1 MNTDTSLMFGSV
13 LKGPEHIGI
22 DITNKCN
29 MRCRHC
35 YNRSSVDSGWT
46 RDCELSN
53 AELISFAEE
62 LKELEPPSFCFC
74 GGEPFIRYDVVRRMM
89 LAMRNPLTK
98 PGVVTNGYLVT
109 YEHLKD
115 LADLGLYTIQVSVDG
130 ATASTHERL
139 RGVPGGYS
147 KAIDAIRAGTKANIP
162 SRAVAFSPTS
172 FNISEFTDFVG
183 QMSALGVSSVRV
195 QPLMNLGNAQSN
207 MEILPNEDD
216 YARLFEQIEDCRS
229 KYKKMQIEWGD
240 PIDHLLRCSGLMSGF
255 VPHVTIQ
262 SNGDIVLSLYL
273 PIAIG
278 NILRHSI
285 KEYWDAGIWRVWG
298 IGFFKE
304 IAECY
309 TSVGALAQ
317 DAIPLPRVFHVP
329 NIRLDLIDDHLLDL
343 SDAEMKKLFWSRL
356 DISMVNVGLDIG
368 SLCAENISDVVDL
381 SDYLQKLRSLGCTN
395 NVISMVAARNFPEY
409 RLVQIKSSVE
419 GFVRPDCS
427 TNMVIAEPQL
437 QIVIEYIHE
446 FSCGGDER
454 IEIFSPG
461 MDFRD
466 FTLWMLRARMFYR
479 KHLFVVHYSGKEKLP
494 NVMTCVSCFKNAVD
508 SRDEIRFEMM
518 LVRDKVSISKETY
531 LEHLSYVVNRAVLRF
546 SPLRVVFMIPFAIL
560 GENRALKDAIEECG
574 FVHVGRFDGI
584 TTDDISVFSYA
595 VT

>member
-1 MNTDTSLMFGSV
+1 
-13 LKGPEHIGI
+13 
-22 DITNKCN
+22 

-46 RDCELSN
+46 RDSELSDT
-53 AELISFAEE
+53 ELISFAEGI
-62 LKELEPPSFCFC
+62 KDLEPPSFCFC

-89 LAMRNPLTK
+89 QVMHNPLTK
-98 PGVVTNGYLVT
+98 PGIVTNGYLVT
-109 YEHLKD
+109 YEHLKE

-139 RGVPGGYS
+139 RGVSGGYS
-147 KAIDAIRAGTKANIP
+147 KAIEAIKAGAKANIP

-172 FNISEFTDFVG
+172 FNIGEFTEFVG

-207 MEILPNEDD
+207 VEILPNEDD
-216 YARLFEQIEDCRS
+216 YARLFDQIEGCRS

-278 NILRHSI
+278 NILRHSL

-329 NIRLDLIDDHLLDL
+329 NIRLDLIDDRLLDL
-343 SDAEMKKLFWSRL
+343 SDAEMKQLFWARQ
-356 DISMVNVGLDIG
+356 DISMSRVGLDIG
-368 SLCAENISDVVDL
+368 SLCAENIPNDVDL
-381 SDYLQKLRSLGCTN
+381 SSCLQNLRSKGYTN
-395 NVISMVAARNFPEY
+395 NVISMVAARCFPEH
-409 RLVQIKSSVE
+409 RLAQIKSSVE
-419 GFVRPDCS
+419 GFVPPNCS
-427 TNMVIAEPQL
+427 TNIVIAEPQL
-437 QIVIEYIHE
+437 QTVIEYIHE
-446 FSCGGDER
+446 FSCGGDGR

-479 KHLFVVHYSGKEKLP
+479 KHLFVVHYSGKENLP
-494 NVMTCVSCFKNAVD
+494 NMMTCVSCFKNGVD
-508 SRDEIRFEMM
+508 SRDEIRVEMM
-518 LVRDKVSISKETY
+518 LVSDKVSISKEIY
-531 LEHLSYVVNRAVLRF
+531 FKHLSYVVNRAVLRF
-546 SPLRVVFMIPFAIL
+546 SPSRVVFQIPSAVL
-560 GENRALKDAIEECG
+560 RENCALREAIEKCG

-584 TTDDISVFSYA
+584 TTDDISVYWYEVA
-595 VT
+595 